1 MLSGKCQIHQ
11 IPWEPLQY
19 LPSCWQYQQCCVKS
33 EPQNPDWAN
42 QSFTKHNPTIGVAR
56 QHVFH
61 QKKTKNT
68 QWPECY
74 FSQKTIYCF
83 HKDTIIQRFYFHLKS
98 LILKN
103 IYPGNAKRLLSKAAV
118 ALLDLITFT
127 ILSQEQVVFW
137 VLTQKI
143 YKIDFN
149 LSICL
154 SIFYHFSFYVVA
166 TRYVVNNTRL
176 PENFE
181 TT

>member
-1 MLSGKCQIHQ
+1 MLKQ
-11 IPWEPLQY
+11 
-19 LPSCWQYQQCCVKS
+19 
-33 EPQNPDWAN
+33 
-42 QSFTKHNPTIGVAR
+42 R
-56 QHVFH
+56 
-61 QKKTKNT
+61 
-68 QWPECY
+68 PECN

-83 HKDTIIQRFYFHLKS
+83 HKDTIIQRFYFDLKS

-118 ALLDLITFT
+118 ALLDLIIFT
-127 ILSQEQVVFW
+127 ILSQEQIVFKM
-137 VLTQKI
+137 TQKI

-166 TRYVVNNTRL
+166 TRYAVYNTRL

-181 TT
+181 TTNYSYILSHDYETIGVNSGS